1 MNQSNY
7 VIEVHDSMAS
17 IEKTQWNALL
27 LSDSVPTPFLRYE
40 YLNAMHE
47 SASATSKTGWTCKYF
62 TLHAKDELLAACPL
76 YIKSHSYGEYV
87 FDWAW
92 AQAYDRHGLHY
103 YPKALIAPPFSP
115 VPGSRL
121 LAKTQELKTEL
132 LQAVLDQCLTWGVSS
147 LHMLYASQAD
157 MKAAQECHMLER
169 HTVQFHWQNAN
180 LDEKPFDHFDDFLN
194 SMNQE
199 KRKKI
204 KQERKKVSQAQV
216 TFKTFEGPQ
225 ISHEHW
231 DFFYRC
237 YQQTYLEHGNA
248 PYLTP
253 SFFEE
258 MKQQMIDNWVMF
270 IAYREGHPM
279 ACSLVALQRN
289 SDHKPMVAY
298 GRYWGALER
307 VDCLHFEACYYQP
320 IEWCIEKGV
329 ERFEGGAQG
338 EHKMARALLPVMT
351 QSAHWLAHPSFAKA
365 VDEFLNQEGQNVEQY
380 MAHLEQR
387 NPFKTNPQKS
397 AA

>member
-1 MNQSNY
+1 MNESNY
-7 VIEVHDSMAS
+7 VIEVHDSMQS
-17 IEKTQWNALL
+17 IEKTQWNGLL

-47 SASATSKTGWTCKYF
+47 SASAISKTGWTCKF
-62 TLHAKDELLAACPL
+62 ITLSSDGELFAACPL
-76 YIKSHSYGEYV
+76 YLKTHSYGEYV

-92 AQAYDRHGLHY
+92 AQAYERHGLHY

-115 VPGSRL
+115 VPGTRL
-121 LAKTQELKTEL
+121 LAKSQALKTPL
-132 LQAVLDQCLTWGVSS
+132 LKAVLDQCLSWGVSS
-147 LHMLYASQAD
+147 LHMLYASPQD
-157 MKAAQECHMLER
+157 MHAAQECHMLER
-169 HTVQFHWQNAN
+169 HTVQFHWQNTDCEN
-180 LDEKPFDHFDDFLN
+180 KPFEHFDAFLL

-204 KQERKKVSQAQV
+204 KQERKKVSQAEV
-216 TFKTFEGPQ
+216 SFKTFEGTQ
-225 ISHEHW
+225 IKDEEW

-253 SFFEE
+253 SFFDLMKKE
-258 MKQQMIDNWVMF
+258 MTENWVMF
-270 IAYREGHPM
+270 IAYRQGNPI
-279 ACSLVALQRN
+279 ACSLVAIQRGE
-289 SDHKPMVAY
+289 DQKAMVAY

-320 IEWCIEKGV
+320 IVWCIEKGV

-365 VDEFLNQEGQNVEQY
+365 VDEFLIQEGQHVNQYVE
-380 MAHLEQR
+380 HLEQR
-387 NPFKTNPQKS
+387 SPYKFAPKS
-397 AA
+397 K